1 VELRQLEYALA
12 VADELHFGRA
22 AARMHV
28 TQQSVSEQIR
38 RLEREL
44 GAPLFTRT
52 SRRVTVTTAGQA
64 FLPEARRAVAAAR
77 HALEVGRRAA
87 RGETS
92 RLRIGYAED
101 LTPRL
106 IQLITPRLAAH
117 APPVRVTP
125 VPMTTPDQLTAL
137 VEHRL
142 DLAFGWTPDLVPELA
157 ALRITREPL
166 VLALAENHPLAAE
179 TAVEPARLS
188 GRPLALVPRDV
199 NPSLHDRM
207 VGQLAARGTTVEI
220 RQEVSSLDRLLPLV
234 LADAAIGVT
243 IASAAASKPFT
254 GIVYRRFTDPTPYA
268 DCHLIWRR
276 DTTNPA
282 IAAFIDTAREL
293 RDNGTFRPE
302 YPNDNTEPTS

>member
-44 GAPLFTRT
+44 GAALFTRT
-52 SRRVTVTTAGQA
+52 SRRVTVTTVGET

-92 RLRIGYAED
+92 PLRIGYAED
-101 LTPRL
+101 LSPRL

-117 APPVRVTP
+117 APSVRVTP
-125 VPMTTPDQLTAL
+125 VPMSTPDQLTAL
-137 VEHRL
+137 LEHRL

-157 ALRITREPL
+157 AMRITREPL

-179 TAVEPARLS
+179 TAVDPVRLS

-207 VGQLAARGTTVEI
+207 VGQLTARGATVEI
-220 RQEVSSLDRLLPLV
+220 RQEISSLDLLLPLV
-234 LADAAIGVT
+234 LADAAIGITV
-243 IASAAASKPFT
+243 ASVAASKPFA
-254 GIVYRRFTDPTPYA
+254 GVVYRRFTDPSPYA
-268 DCHLIWRR
+268 DCDLIWRR

-282 IAAFIDTAREL
+282 VAAFIAAAREL
-293 RDNGTFRPE
+293 RADGTFRPE
-302 YPNDNTEPTS
+302 YPDETTRAR